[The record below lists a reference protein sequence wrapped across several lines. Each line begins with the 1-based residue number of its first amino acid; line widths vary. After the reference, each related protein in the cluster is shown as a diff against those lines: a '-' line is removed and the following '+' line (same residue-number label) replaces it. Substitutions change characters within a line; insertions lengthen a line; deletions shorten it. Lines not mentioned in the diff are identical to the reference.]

1 MSFKRY
7 AAGIIR
13 SPKVKAPTSKAV
25 SDYILFSQKLRG
37 ALSPTPTGRTQLG
50 MRRYVVKHPAVEK
63 PVEMKPALVAFI
75 TAADRIADREL
86 FAHRELIR
94 AQIEQLLDALHRL
107 FAKSIREARL
117 SRHTIRNRHEN
128 HLPRV
133 KFAPDAPKQFL
144 ALRRAIRVFGSSR
157 SSLPIVVSN
166 FKMIMACFHRA
177 MHYLVVGHTVTFFDD
192 HGRRLYEVVSE
203 GPITVKQFSGGD
215 DPPDDDGRRA
225 LYYHINTTFETCEKI
240 LADTLIEVDMAQ
252 GLAYKKAAALHGM
265 IDLFKVMSRGLITDL
280 QKYAKFKDAKEYDE
294 TGIEV
299 GVRKICEAIFAKGS
313 PMLNSCLDL
322 LVEYNGALSYPC
334 REDFSNC
341 PLQVPLPLHRVAEWF
356 APGDGQTDV
365 SALLEA
371 QTKDL
376 KKHATALKNS
386 LWRIFAHG
394 SDEKA
399 RRDRRPPKVRKAL
412 DDLVPI
418 YQDRIWKRDHKGVD
432 FNISEFCRDQFTKL
446 PKGLFKDAQD
456 LRHQIE
462 YDSKTFYI

>member
-25 SDYILFSQKLRG
+25 SDYILSSQKLRG
-37 ALSPTPTGRTQLG
+37 ALLPAPTGRTQCG
-50 MRRYVVKHPAVEK
+50 MRRYASKRPANEK

-75 TAADRIADREL
+75 TAADRISDREL

-94 AQIEQLLDALHRL
+94 AQIEKFLDALHRL
-107 FAKSIREARL
+107 FVMSNRVARL
-117 SRHTIRNRHEN
+117 SRHKIRNRREN
-128 HLPRV
+128 QLPRV
-133 KFAPDAPKQFL
+133 KFAPDASKQFL
-144 ALRRAIRVFGSSR
+144 ALRRATRVFGSSH
-157 SSLPIVVSN
+157 SPLPIVVSN
-166 FKMIMACFHRA
+166 FKMIMACFQRA
-177 MHYLVVGHTVTFFDD
+177 MHYLVENHTVTFFDD

-203 GPITVKQFSGGD
+203 GPITVKQLSGGG
-215 DPPDDDGRRA
+215 DPSDGGRRA
-225 LYYHINTTFETCEKI
+225 LYFHINTTFETCEKI
-240 LADTLIEVDMAQ
+240 LADTLIEVGLAQ

-265 IDLFKVMSRGLITDL
+265 IELFKVMSGGLITDL
-280 QKYAKFKDAKEYDE
+280 QKYAKFEDAKDYDE

-313 PMLNSCLDL
+313 PTLNSCLNL
-322 LVEYNGALSYPC
+322 LEEYNGALSYPC

-341 PLQVPLPLHRVAEWF
+341 PAQVPLPLHRVAELF
-356 APGDGQTDV
+356 APGDW
-365 SALLEA
+365 LLNGI
-371 QTKDL
+371 
-376 KKHATALKNS
+376 KKHVTAKANS
-386 LWRIFAHG
+386 LGRIFAHG

-418 YQDRIWKRDHKGVD
+418 YQDRIWKRDHKGVG
-432 FNISEFCRDQFTKL
+432 FNISEFCRDEFKKL